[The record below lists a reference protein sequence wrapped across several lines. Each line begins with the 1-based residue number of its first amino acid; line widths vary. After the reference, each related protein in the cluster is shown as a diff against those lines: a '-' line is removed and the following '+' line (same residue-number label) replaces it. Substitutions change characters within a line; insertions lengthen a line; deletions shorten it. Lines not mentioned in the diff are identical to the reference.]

1 LAKAT
6 PRHLALDA
14 LARALADPA
23 AKVLHGSKKQPGFF
37 IGSAQ
42 AVKQAAQ
49 LCLDQGWLEA
59 TGEYEGKG
67 KTRKPSYRLTPAGAR
82 AVLQDSEPVKL
93 LQSAVD
99 SLEQNTGLLEGIR
112 ARLEETV
119 VSLGRQKEAVHGL
132 RELVAKLQDRLRP
145 PDLERLQGIFQG
157 PAQVSG
163 SPAADWVGQGLD
175 YVAEYQRRHP
185 YGHCPL
191 PELFHHV
198 AEPAGVSI
206 GQFHDGLRRL
216 VEQGEVRLHAFTG
229 AAYQLQEEQFALVAG
244 QEIKYYAERLAR
256 S

>member
-6 PRHLALDA
+6 PRQLALEA

-37 IGSAQ
+37 SGSAQ

-49 LCLDQGWLEA
+49 FCLDQGWLEP
-59 TGEYEGKG
+59 TGDYEGKG
-67 KTRKPSYRLTPAGAR
+67 KTRKPTYRLTPAGAQ

-99 SLEQNTGLLEGIR
+99 SLQQNSLHLESIR

-119 VSLGRQKEAVHGL
+119 VFLARQKEAVHGL
-132 RELVAKLQDRLRP
+132 RELVAKLQDRLQP
-145 PDLERLQGIFQG
+145 PDLECLQAIFQR
-157 PAQVSG
+157 PASVPG
-163 SPAADWVGQGLD
+163 ATAADWLARALD
-175 YVAEYQRRHP
+175 YIAEYQRRHP

-191 PELFHHV
+191 PELFHQV
-198 AEPAGVSI
+198 AEPARVSI

-216 VEQGEVRLHAFTG
+216 VEQGQVRLHAFTA